1 MMAAMLASGTGPEGN
16 EDVMLSVQTDPQEQ
30 AHSVM
35 TPHRIP
41 LIRCDYPGGNVRVL
55 GIDNARGVVEIAPD
69 MRDSANQWFHWDFTL
84 SGAEGRTLRFQF
96 PDGFPYLASLGPA
109 ISRDGGATWRW
120 LHADGSRHEPAN
132 AFDYAFAPDET
143 ENRFA
148 KSIPYTQRD
157 WDAFLAR
164 ISACGANTAARDSS
178 SFPSGRRMSAV
189 PPRESLRVASKSPD
203 LLPGVLCPSQ
213 SGRRDTELL
222 RIPCRGTASWLFV
235 FTARH
240 HACEASANPVME
252 GVVEGILSDT
262 AEGRW
267 MRANADCLFV
277 PFMDKDGV
285 EDGDQGKDRIPHDHN
300 RDYVEE
306 RYTSV
311 RALKRLV
318 EKESRGRRLVFI
330 DMHSP
335 FIRSVN
341 GSSEH
346 DHVYTFGCGNSV
358 QNAHWNRFRE
368 HWAEMQRGGA
378 LVYDGSFDIPA
389 GEGYDRQ
396 IAADCARGLMASR
409 AWALSLPQCH
419 LATTCEFGYSLCGG
433 VYSPDAARELGR
445 NLLRA
450 LQRTAA
456 EP

>member
-1 MMAAMLASGTGPEGN
+1 MN
-16 EDVMLSVQTDPQEQ
+16 ID
-30 AHSVM
+30 
-35 TPHRIP
+35 
-41 LIRCDYPGGNVRVL
+41 CDYPGGNVRVL
-55 GIDNARGVVEIAPD
+55 GIDEARGVVEIAPD
-69 MRDSANQWFHWDFTL
+69 MRDSANRWFHWDFVL
-84 SGAEGRTLRFQF
+84 SGAEGRTIHFQF
-96 PDGFPYLASLGPA
+96 PDGFPYLATLGPA
-109 ISRDGGATWRW
+109 ISRDGGRTWRW

-143 ENRFA
+143 ETRFA

-164 ISACGANTAARDSS
+164 MSACGARSGARDT
-178 SFPSGRRMSAV
+178 P
-189 PPRESLRVASKSPD
+189 PD

-222 RIPCRGTASWLFV
+222 RIPCRGTAPWLFV

-252 GVVEGILSDT
+252 GVVEGILADT

-267 MRANADCLFV
+267 MRANADCLLV

-318 EKESRGRRLVFI
+318 ETESHGRRLVFI

-335 FIRSVN
+335 FVRGVDR
-341 GSSEH
+341 SSEH
-346 DHVYTFGCGNSV
+346 DQVYMFGSANPA
-358 QNAHWNRFRE
+358 QNARWNRLRE
-368 HWAEMQRGGA
+368 HWAETQRGGA

-389 GEGYDRQ
+389 GEGHNRQ

-456 EP
+456 ES